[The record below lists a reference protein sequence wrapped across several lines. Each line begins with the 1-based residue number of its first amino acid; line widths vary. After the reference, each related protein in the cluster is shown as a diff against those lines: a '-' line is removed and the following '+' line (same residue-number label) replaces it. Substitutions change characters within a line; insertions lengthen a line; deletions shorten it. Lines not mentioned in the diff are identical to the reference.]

1 MITGSCHCGAVSFEY
16 DAEPSHLTS
25 CNCSL
30 CRRLGG
36 LMAYA
41 PLDQVRVHHAPDAV
55 IDYIQG
61 DRTLAF
67 VTCRTCG
74 CTTHYTPTDPAV
86 TRMKVNLAMA
96 DPQAIAGFRIRHFDG
111 ANTWRYLDEAD

>member
-1 MITGSCHCGAVSFEY
+1 MIEGACHCGAVRFALRSRP
-16 DAEPSHLTS
+16 DWLST

-30 CRRLGG
+30 CRRIGG
-36 LMAYA
+36 LWAA
-41 PLDQVRVHHAPDAV
+41 ADTSDVTIDCAPDALNAYV
-55 IDYIQG
+55 QG
-61 DRTLAF
+61 DRTLAMQS
-67 VTCRTCG
+67 CRTCG

>member
-74 CTTHYTPTDPAV
+74 CTTHWRPLEPGADAYMAV
-86 TRMKVNLAMA
+86 NMRMA
-96 DPQAIAGFRIRHFDG
+96 DPAAIENIRIRHFDG
-111 ANTWRYLDEAD
+111 ADSWEFLD